1 MRSLFIDTSS
11 FFMNLAIIENNKM
24 LFSFSKEVKNDM
36 ASSIVSEID
45 IAFQKVPFTIKDLDK
60 IFVVCGP
67 GSFTG
72 IRVGVT
78 AAKIIA
84 WSINIPVV
92 PLSSLELMATT
103 SVVEEY
109 SIPMIDARRGNV
121 YAGVYDKQLNNIV
134 ADGLYNCEDFIHNLK
149 YSYKIV
155 SYDDIKNSI
164 KPELNILKIV
174 SKHIE
179 DNGVLANELKPN
191 YLKLTEA
198 EEKRSNDKN
207 NN

>member
-155 SYDDIKNSI
+155 SYDDIKNSV

-198 EEKRSNDKN
+198 EEKRNNDKN

>member
-134 ADGLYNCEDFIHNLK
+134 ADGLYNCEDFVHNLK

-155 SYDDIKNSI
+155 SYDDIKNSV

-198 EEKRSNDKN
+198 EEKRNNDKN

>member
-198 EEKRSNDKN
+198 EEKRNNDKN

>member
-1 MRSLFIDTSS
+1 MRGLFIDTSS

-155 SYDDIKNSI
+155 SYDDIKNSV

-174 SKHIE
+174 SKHID

-198 EEKRSNDKN
+198 EEKRNNDKN

>member
-155 SYDDIKNSI
+155 SYDDIKNSV

-179 DNGVLANELKPN
+179 DSGVLANELKPN

-198 EEKRSNDKN
+198 EEKRNNDKN